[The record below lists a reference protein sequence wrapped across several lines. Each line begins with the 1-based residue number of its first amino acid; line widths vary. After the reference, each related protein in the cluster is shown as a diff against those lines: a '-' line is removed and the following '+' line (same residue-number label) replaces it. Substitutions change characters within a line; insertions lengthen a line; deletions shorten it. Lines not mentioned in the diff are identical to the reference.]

1 VLFRS
6 WTNWLGVGNRR
17 GRRYGFNIPVGLGLC
32 ELFYLLLINYL
43 MHSTRKNRNIIF
55 ILLVCGGGA
64 FGILLYNLL
73 LFEGDSWI
81 PFIKDPGNVGLFLL
95 SFSLLTIAF
104 SQIKALK
111 QNSGA

>member
-1 VLFRS
+1 
-6 WTNWLGVGNRR
+6 LGMGNRCCC
-17 GRRYGFNIPVGLGLC
+17 RYGFNIPVGPELC
-32 ELFYLLLINYL
+32 ELFYLFRDNYL
-43 MHSTRKNRNIIF
+43 MHSIRKNRNIIF
-55 ILLVCGGGA
+55 ILLVCGGGT
-64 FGILLYNLL
+64 FGIFLYNLL

-95 SFSLLTIAF
+95 SFSLLIIAF